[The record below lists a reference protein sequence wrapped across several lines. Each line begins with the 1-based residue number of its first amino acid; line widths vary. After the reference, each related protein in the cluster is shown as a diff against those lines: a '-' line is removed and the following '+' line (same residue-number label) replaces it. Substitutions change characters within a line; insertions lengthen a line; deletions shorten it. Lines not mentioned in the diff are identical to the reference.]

1 MDDNLIFLHDYNKQH
16 LKSSNKPAIAKDILN
31 ILHLTQGKNKHS
43 LASHISALVK
53 EYTPR
58 NKNGTIYWM
67 AYLDQVIPQIK
78 KTLSLWKYP
87 EVNISLFDFESDIE
101 KIGYDFKSTLLVTI
115 LDQPLFTIET
125 VISIINGIPDNTNY
139 KPISKLT
146 MKHNNSFIERI
157 ANSLVNEFI
166 ESINLTS
173 HEVKLDQ
180 YEPSK
185 NTRIEFVNYTTRYKN
200 NLELRSVILLPGS
213 QYENIIIKPQK
224 RRMKH
229 VFSYFKIR

>member
-43 LASHISALVK
+43 LANHISALVK

-58 NKNGTIYWM
+58 NKNGAIYWM

-87 EVNISLFDFESDIE
+87 EINISLFDFESDIE
-101 KIGYDFKSTLLVTI
+101 KIGCDFKSTLLVTI

-125 VISIINGIPDNTNY
+125 VISIINGISINANY

-146 MKHNNSFIERI
+146 MKHNNSFIERVV
-157 ANSLVNEFI
+157 NSLVNEFI

-180 YEPSK
+180 FEPSK